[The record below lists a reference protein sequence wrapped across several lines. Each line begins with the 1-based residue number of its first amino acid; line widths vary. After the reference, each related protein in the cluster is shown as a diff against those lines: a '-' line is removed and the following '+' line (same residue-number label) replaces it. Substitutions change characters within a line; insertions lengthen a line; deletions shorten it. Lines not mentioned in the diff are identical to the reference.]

1 VSVPAELQ
9 PLVEDARHSVVLVDF
24 DGSLAP
30 IVANPALA
38 RPLPAARDALERLV
52 PLVER
57 VAVVS
62 GRPVSFLLDALG
74 LDGIVYAGL
83 YGLERLVDGEVT
95 VDPRAEPWLAVM
107 AQVAH
112 DAEAAFP
119 DLLVENKGRVAVT
132 IHWRSA
138 PSLAAQAQAFAA
150 GLARRYDL
158 DPPLRGRM
166 SAELRPPVPVDK
178 GTVTA
183 ELVSGA
189 SVAVFAGDDAG
200 DLVAFDVLAR
210 LAESGAV
217 AHTIRIGVRSAE
229 APPGI
234 FDADVLVD
242 GPRGLAVVLGDL
254 ATAISERAR

>member
-1 VSVPAELQ
+1 MNVPGPLQ
-9 PLVEDARHSVVLVDF
+9 PLVDDPQHSVVLVDF

-30 IVANPALA
+30 IVRDPASA
-38 RPLPAARDALERLV
+38 RPLPAARDALAGLV
-52 PLVER
+52 PLVDR

-62 GRPVSFLLDALG
+62 GRPVAFLVDALG
-74 LDGIVYAGL
+74 LGGVSYAGL
-83 YGLERLVDGEVT
+83 YGLERVIDGEVV
-95 VDPRAEPWLAVM
+95 VDPRAAPWLDVM
-107 AQVAH
+107 AQAAQ
-112 DAEAAFP
+112 DADAAFP

-138 PSLAAQAQAFAA
+138 PSLAGQAQAFAA

-158 DPPLRGRM
+158 DDPLPGRM
-166 SAELRPPVPVDK
+166 SVELRPPLPVDK

-183 ELVSGA
+183 EFARGA

-200 DLVAFDVLAR
+200 DLVAFDVLAN
-210 LAESGAV
+210 LAQSGAV
-217 AHTIRIGVRSAE
+217 RHGVRIGVRSAE

-242 GPRGLAVVLGDL
+242 GPEGLAQIL
-254 ATAISERAR
+254 AAIIDAINARG

>member
-1 VSVPAELQ
+1 M
-9 PLVEDARHSVVLVDF
+9 
-24 DGSLAP
+24 
-30 IVANPALA
+30 
-38 RPLPAARDALERLV
+38 
-52 PLVER
+52 
-57 VAVVS
+57 S
-62 GRPVSFLLDALG
+62 GRPVTFLVDALA

-83 YGLERLVDGEVT
+83 YGLERMVDGEVV
-95 VDPRAEPWLAVM
+95 VDPRAEPWLDVM
-107 AQVAH
+107 SQVAH
-112 DAEAAFP
+112 DADAAFP

-138 PSLAAQAQAFAA
+138 PSLAAEAQAFAA

-166 SAELRPPVPVDK
+166 SVELRPPVPVDK

-183 ELVSGA
+183 ELVRGA

-200 DLVAFDVLAR
+200 DLVAFDVLTR

-242 GPRGLAVVLGDL
+242 GPEGLAVVLGDL
-254 ATAISERAR
+254 ATEISARGSMSASSQVRGVCTMTSSRSRAARSRRSSSPIDRRGGARCAVCSTSNGCTASAASWSSA

>member
-1 VSVPAELQ
+1 MSVPAPLQ
-9 PLVEDARHSVVLVDF
+9 PLVDDARHSVVLVDF

-30 IVANPALA
+30 IVDNPALA
-38 RPLPAARDALERLV
+38 RPLPAARDALASLV
-52 PLVER
+52 PLVDR

-62 GRPVSFLLDALG
+62 GRPVAFLVDALG

-83 YGLERLVDGEVT
+83 YGLERIIDGEVA
-95 VDPRAEPWLAVM
+95 VDPRAEPWLDVM
-107 AQVAH
+107 SQVAY
-112 DAEAAFP
+112 DADAAFP

-132 IHWRSA
+132 IHWRSNA
-138 PSLAAQAQAFAA
+138 SLAAEAQAFAA

-158 DPPLRGRM
+158 DAPLRGRM
-166 SAELRPPVPVDK
+166 SVELRPPVPVDK

-183 ELVSGA
+183 ELVRGA

-200 DLVAFDVLAR
+200 DLVAFDVLTR
-210 LAESGAV
+210 LAESGEV
-217 AHTIRIGVRSAE
+217 AHTVRIGVRSVE

-242 GPRGLAVVLGDL
+242 GPEGLAVVLGDL
-254 ATAISERAR
+254 ATAISARG

>member
-1 VSVPAELQ
+1 MTVPPALQ
-9 PLVEDARHSVVLVDF
+9 PLVEDARHAVVLVDF

-30 IVANPALA
+30 IVDDPASA
-38 RPLPAARDALERLV
+38 RPLPAARDALAALV
-52 PLVER
+52 PLVDR

-62 GRPVSFLLDALG
+62 GRPVAFLVDALG
-74 LDGIVYAGL
+74 IDGIVYAGL
-83 YGLERLVDGEVT
+83 YGLERMVDDQVLVDA
-95 VDPRAEPWLAVM
+95 RAEPWLDVM
-107 AQVAH
+107 TQVAQ
-112 DAEAAFP
+112 DADDAFP
-119 DLLVENKGRVAVT
+119 DLLVEHKGRVAVT
-132 IHWRSA
+132 IHWRTA
-138 PSLAAQAQAFAA
+138 PSLAAEAQAFAA

-158 DPPLRGRM
+158 GEPLRGRM
-166 SAELRPPVPVDK
+166 AVELRPPVPVDK

-200 DLVAFDVLAR
+200 DLLAFDVLTR
-210 LAESGAV
+210 LAETGVV

-242 GPRGLAVVLGDL
+242 GPAGLAQVLRDL
-254 ATAISERAR
+254 VIEISARG